1 MPTEL
6 IDAGGE
12 TPVVLVVDDEPVLR
26 AAMVRGLARLP
37 GIDVIDAGSLREAVE
52 LVDAVQPRLVI
63 SDLDLLDGTGLDV
76 LDALDRRRQ
85 YPPVMFVSA
94 YTRRYAGKVPIR
106 SNVSMHEKPVPL
118 EVLRAEVV
126 ARLGVD
132 AEAEAPFSA
141 TDYIQ
146 LACMGNRS
154 VEIDL
159 VRGPAVVGTIT
170 VRSGELWS
178 ARDRHGKGNDALRRL
193 LHDPELR
200 PRCAGV
206 RTSAPARDIEGPWQG
221 ALLEAARVHDE
232 TTRRGPASRARPSR
246 SGAIAESAADV
257 AAGWDD
263 LIEASAGEPAVPSA
277 TAVRRDV
284 GLDAA
289 VDAEFDLCIERG
301 IDALL
306 RKDYPSAHAAFTS
319 AAAITPDD
327 PRVRA
332 NLVRLAQL
340 GFGDAAAVA
349 GGAGR

>member
-1 MPTEL
+1 MTTEL

-37 GIDVIDAGSLREAVE
+37 GIDVVDAGSLREAVE

-170 VRSGELWS
+170 VRGGELWS
-178 ARDRHGKGNDALRRL
+178 ARDRDGKGNDALRRL

-206 RTSAPARDIEGPWQG
+206 RTSAPVRDIEGPWQG

-232 TTRRGPASRARPSR
+232 TTRRSAPGAPRARPSR
-246 SGAIAESAADV
+246 SGALPESADDV
-257 AAGWDD
+257 AAGWED
-263 LIEASAGEPAVPSA
+263 LIEASAGEPSAPSA
-277 TAVRRDV
+277 TARPRE
-284 GLDAA
+284 AA
-289 VDAEFDLCIERG
+289 LGVQFDLCIERG

>member
-1 MPTEL
+1 
-6 IDAGGE
+6 
-12 TPVVLVVDDEPVLR
+12 
-26 AAMVRGLARLP
+26 
-37 GIDVIDAGSLREAVE
+37 
-52 LVDAVQPRLVI
+52 
-63 SDLDLLDGTGLDV
+63 LDGTGLDV

-159 VRGPAVVGTIT
+159 VRGAAAVGTIT
-170 VRSGELWS
+170 VRGGELWS
-178 ARDRHGKGNDALRRL
+178 ARDRQGKGNDALRRL

-206 RTSAPARDIEGPWQG
+206 RTSAPVRDIEGPWQG

-232 TTRRGPASRARPSR
+232 ATRRSAPGAPRTRAPQIGAPPDPAD
-246 SGAIAESAADV
+246 DV
-257 AAGWDD
+257 AAGWED
-263 LIEASAGEPAVPSA
+263 LIEASAGGSAAPVPIVPASPC
-277 TAVRRDV
+277 
-284 GLDAA
+284 DAA
-289 VDAEFDLCIERG
+289 LDPRFDLCIERG

-306 RKDYPSAHAAFTS
+306 RKDYPVAHAAFTA

-332 NLVRLAQL
+332 NLVRLGQL
-340 GFGDAAAVA
+340 GFGDTPSAA
-349 GGAGR
+349 GGVGR

>member
-1 MPTEL
+1 MEAEY
-6 IDAGGE
+6 IDAAGE
-12 TPVVLVVDDEPVLR
+12 AAVVLVVDDEPVLR

-37 GIDVIDAGSLREAVE
+37 GVDVVDAGSLREAVE

-94 YTRRYAGKVPIR
+94 YTRRYAGRVPIR
-106 SNVSMHEKPVPL
+106 TNVSMHEKPVPL
-118 EVLRAEVV
+118 DVLRAEVV
-126 ARLGVD
+126 ARLGVA
-132 AEAEAPFSA
+132 AEPEAPFSA

-154 VEIDL
+154 VDIDL
-159 VRGPAVVGTIT
+159 VRGAAVVGTIT
-170 VRSGELWS
+170 VRAGDLWS
-178 ARDRHGKGNDALRRL
+178 ARDRQGNGTDALRRL

-206 RTSAPARDIEGPWQG
+206 RSSSPARDIAGPWQG

-232 TTRRGPASRARPSR
+232 TSRRGPAARTRAPGPGVVSGPSD
-246 SGAIAESAADV
+246 EV
-257 AAGWDD
+257 AAGWAD
-263 LIEASAGEPAVPSA
+263 LIDASAPEPA
-277 TAVRRDV
+277 
-284 GLDAA
+284 AA
-289 VDAEFDLCIERG
+289 RTEVAARAGDPQFDLSIERG

-306 RKDYPSAHAAFTS
+306 RKDYVAAHAAFS
-319 AAAITPDD
+319 AAAEITPDD

-340 GFGDAAAVA
+340 GFGEPSAPA
-349 GGAGR
+349 GGVER

>member
-1 MPTEL
+1 MGTER
-6 IDAGGE
+6 IDATGDA
-12 TPVVLVVDDEPVLR
+12 PVVLVVDDEPVLR
-26 AAMVRGLARLP
+26 ASMVRGLARLP
-37 GIDVIDAGSLREAVE
+37 GIDVVDAGSLREAVE

-118 EVLRAEVV
+118 DVLRAEVV
-126 ARLGVD
+126 ARLGV
-132 AEAEAPFSA
+132 AEPEEPFSA

-154 VEIDL
+154 VEVDL
-159 VRGPAVVGTIT
+159 VRGAAVVGTIT
-170 VRSGELWS
+170 VRGGELWS
-178 ARDRHGKGNDALRRL
+178 ARDRKGKGTDALRRL
-193 LHDPELR
+193 LHDPNLR

-206 RTSAPARDIEGPWQG
+206 RTLSPARDIEGPWQG

-232 TTRRGPASRARPSR
+232 QARRGHAPPD
-246 SGAIAESAADV
+246 EV
-257 AAGWDD
+257 AAGWED
-263 LIEASAGEPAVPSA
+263 LIEASAPAS
-277 TAVRRDV
+277 TT
-284 GLDAA
+284 DAA
-289 VDAEFDLCIERG
+289 VAASGGDPRFDLSIERG

-306 RKDYPSAHAAFTS
+306 RKDYLAAHAAFT
-319 AAAITPDD
+319 AAAGIAPDD

-340 GFGDAAAVA
+340 GFGGPAVA
-349 GGAGR
+349 GAGGVER